1 MYVMREALWGSGI
14 CTLKRK
20 LQDMVKKTL
29 AKPDEE
35 IKATLREENSLHS

>member
-1 MYVMREALWGSGI
+1 MHAE
-14 CTLKRK
+14 KK

-35 IKATLREENSLHS
+35 IKVTLREENSLRS